1 MFKSKFQHDSPRFIK
16 QAVAAILVT
25 LILAVMVSVA
35 AADGVYRSDH
45 IEFHPVGN
53 QPLRSG
59 FVQNIHA
66 NGPQVYAVERYVLNG
81 ASPNTEFYIKPLI
94 YLVNADCTEGV
105 FPFPIE
111 NTLTTNH
118 VGNGT
123 TSLTLRPEAAAGLD
137 GLTINVRWQL
147 LVGAPGGPVAYET
160 ECAVVTL
167 D

>member
-1 MFKSKFQHDSPRFIK
+1 MFKLKFQHGSPRFIK
-16 QAVAAILVT
+16 QAVAATLVT
-25 LILAVMVSVA
+25 LILAAMVSVA

-45 IEFHPVGN
+45 IEFYPVGD

-81 ASPNTEFYIKPLI
+81 ASPDTEFYIKPLI
-94 YLVNADCTEGV
+94 YLANAGCTDGF
-105 FPFPIE
+105 FPFPVE
-111 NTLTTNH
+111 NSISTNH

-123 TSLTLRPEAAAGLD
+123 ALVTLPPEAAAGLD

-147 LVGAPGGPVAYET
+147 LVGAADGPVAYET
-160 ECAVVTL
+160 ECAVVML